1 MNVWKRTVKGMARPA
16 DTSAGTWVSA
26 CLTDPWHSMALQIQT
41 PRPPQR
47 FGSYCPVLP
56 KWLQLQNVDTMLDN
70 PQQRIDTKFQA
81 ILQPR
86 SDVEPNKTWS
96 LVWKGGVLGSHLTQ
110 LGSWQWTSSRS
121 WRCADAV
128 QLLPSHLPTSTVC
141 GWHEGSHSHAM
152 HNVGQPSHFAW
163 KSSCAEWCLLQ
174 CFVAVLF
181 CSACCSAC
189 CRWSF
194 PNFGKQFQG
203 SRQIRKLLLLGP
215 DVRVPR
221 LVDKSSKQCTMK
233 DSGAQAATLFWVY
246 RETPFT
252 GFTAL
257 QSEIFPMEF
266 PIASLACWAA
276 EVVCVMLHCDAEVWQ
291 VTGTGTDSTLQWSG
305 PQKVHWDTG
314 NLENWT
320 KWTWYILM
328 HLDTSWCTSPSE
340 LCYKMLQVVQG
351 NRDERL
357 WKNHWGSWVF
367 ESWQWRRSSKCLLA
381 AQNSLFA
388 LSVCHRRDRCEP
400 LPEATPQKERR
411 CFGLLHCGSED
422 GWCRSNQPLLPCV
435 LASLVLRCLN
445 PYFHIFHDSFI
456 FKFDCWLVFSSEQ
469 RFVSWRFRQCKEVN
483 SKNGIANCGRLKV
496 TWLWRSAF
504 VNILFTPT
512 KAWLEVDV
520 FQFFS

>member
-1 MNVWKRTVKGMARPA
+1 MQSGACC
-16 DTSAGTWVSA
+16 SA
-26 CLTDPWHSMALQIQT
+26 
-41 PRPPQR
+41 
-47 FGSYCPVLP
+47 
-56 KWLQLQNVDTMLDN
+56 
-70 PQQRIDTKFQA
+70 
-81 ILQPR
+81 
-86 SDVEPNKTWS
+86 
-96 LVWKGGVLGSHLTQ
+96 
-110 LGSWQWTSSRS
+110 
-121 WRCADAV
+121 
-128 QLLPSHLPTSTVC
+128 
-141 GWHEGSHSHAM
+141 
-152 HNVGQPSHFAW
+152 
-163 KSSCAEWCLLQ
+163 LLQ
-174 CFVAVLF
+174 CFFAVLVAGGPSPISANSFKAVGRSGSF
-181 CSACCSAC
+181 CFWGLTFESQDLSTSRLSSGPWRTLARKQRHCGVYRRHSQDSQP
-189 CRWSF
+189 CRPPKFSPWSF
-194 PNFGKQFQG
+194 RNF
-203 SRQIRKLLLLGP
+203 P
-215 DVRVPR
+215 
-221 LVDKSSKQCTMK
+221 
-233 DSGAQAATLFWVY
+233 
-246 RETPFT
+246 
-252 GFTAL
+252 
-257 QSEIFPMEF
+257 
-266 PIASLACWAA
+266 LAWAA

-314 NLENWT
+314 KLEKWTKWT

-328 HLDTSWCTSPSE
+328 HLDASWCILMHLDTSWCTSSSE

-381 AQNSLFA
+381 PQNSLFA
-388 LSVCHRRDRCEP
+388 LSVCHRCEP

-411 CFGLLHCGSED
+411 CSGLLHCGSED

-435 LASLVLRCLN
+435 LASLVLRGLN

-469 RFVSWRFRQCKEVN
+469 RFVSWRFKQCKEVN
-483 SKNGIANCGRLKV
+483 GKNGIANCGRLKV